1 MALSSVLTHTYVY
14 TQTKA
19 YIHLIQLLMHP
30 LTNRPHTLSHTHKQA
45 LTSVLLPLL
54 CASPVAGPSLQSV
67 IAASVAWT
75 DRRTGDWRW
84 HAPIISGPSAVF
96 AITESLAE
104 HTESDSGSL
113 YSGAISTP
121 TGCTASVDHS
131 LAGLGLSI
139 NLKNCFW
146 WSLDRI
152 SESGLHFFL
161 NVWIKSPTI
170 QMSSFFF
177 FCSTQVTE
185 AGKINKVVK
194 KAAWLLQ
201 GLMWTAWR
209 QSRKEEEG
217 QTEHCQ
223 HVTSLQSDTASI
235 NVEWFNSQ
243 YNRTVLKQGVYT
255 TYKMILDYFSC

>member
-170 QMSSFFF
+170 QMSFLFFF
-177 FCSTQVTE
+177 LRQHSGDRGRQDKQSGEKGCLAVAGLNVDSLE
-185 AGKINKVVK
+185 AEQKGRRGPN
-194 KAAWLLQ
+194 
-201 GLMWTAWR
+201 WTLSACHISSKWHSKH
-209 QSRKEEEG
+209 Q
-217 QTEHCQ
+217 C
-223 HVTSLQSDTASI
+223 
-235 NVEWFNSQ
+235 
-243 YNRTVLKQGVYT
+243 GV
-255 TYKMILDYFSC
+255 I